1 MLVTKSAFA
10 VLFLLLFATADASA
24 GRSVEGMVKA
34 VYDGDTILL
43 ATRGDSRLK
52 VRLYGIDAPETKK
65 PNVPGQPFADVAK
78 RTLMY
83 KIMGRRV
90 TAEIVDIDQYKR
102 AVAVIRYSGRDVNRE
117 MVAEG
122 FAWAYRQ
129 YLKGSYASEYIGA
142 EERARSHHA
151 GLWRDNNPLPP
162 WEFRKTLKG
171 GKKRR
176 GSHWW

>member
-1 MLVTKSAFA
+1 MKSVAAIF
-10 VLFLLLFATADASA
+10 LFLFFFSVSESA
-24 GRSVEGMVKA
+24 GRSLEGIVKA

-43 ATRGDSRLK
+43 ATREESRLK

-65 PNVPGQPFADVAK
+65 PDMPGQPFGDIAK

-90 TAEIVDIDQYKR
+90 TADIVDIDQYKR

-122 FAWAYRQ
+122 CAWAYRQ
-129 YLKGSYASEYIGA
+129 YLKGPYTSEYIGV
-142 EERARSHHA
+142 EERARARHI
-151 GLWRDNNPLPP
+151 GLWRDSNPTPP
-162 WEFRKTLKG
+162 WEFRQTLKG

-176 GSHWW
+176 GSHW